1 LGRAPG
7 GAKGTSDPSALPT
20 DPLGRIRH
28 EFRTLGSSLDRFD
41 ARVKSALRKIPGSR
55 MPPPGADARASR
67 AASAP
72 KPSLFDRLRNGAK
85 GNASDY
91 SREPETA
98 SRGSRKENATT
109 KKARAAAISKNA
121 PRAERAPADPPGAGR
136 PKPAERPPK
145 KAVSEAKATRADKKK
160 TRAEDSEV
168 RDYISRSYAPKD
180 DDGSGEKGAPDD
192 DTSSPTMSPASP
204 ASPASSRPAKSA
216 LMPPRAPQKVT
227 VADLDDADRD
237 LIARARAA
245 MARVEP
251 TPFNLAAGAAAML
264 AAHLLAKAW
273 RARRAGPAAEDKV
286 ELDIDSAFG
295 TPIRASA
302 PTSRRTDAAAKG
314 KAPAPAPATRTASA
328 KRLVF
333 GDEKATALQPA
344 ELNSRDRARVP
355 KRASSSKQNRFG
367 VGADALAAAAL
378 AKTAVIKATR
388 RLKRSGELRVDV
400 LEVTFTRAF
409 DARVANDDD
418 TAVGSVP
425 ETFAFRVAVDA
436 GANASIRGSTTA
448 RAFDNK
454 RRRDVVTFNK
464 RLAFSLPASS
474 DGHAG
479 KKIEARLCDG
489 EGRTIAKTAMLLRAA
504 LRAAPV
510 TKSFPLHDR
519 AGANVGNARLAVEW
533 DYHDEAREFHAN
545 AKENEAVEFSAAAR
559 LLAAVKE

>member
-1 LGRAPG
+1 MGRAPG
-7 GAKGTSDPSALPT
+7 GAKGTADPSALPT

-55 MPPPGADARASR
+55 MPPPRADARASR

-85 GNASDY
+85 GNASAT
-91 SREPETA
+91 REPEKA
-98 SRGSRKENATT
+98 SRGARKENTTT
-109 KKARAAAISKNA
+109 KKARAAAISKNVPKA
-121 PRAERAPADPPGAGR
+121 DAPADPPSAGR
-136 PKPAERPPK
+136 PKPAKRPPK
-145 KAVSEAKATRADKKK
+145 KAVSEAKAQRAGAKTRAD
-160 TRAEDSEV
+160 DSEV
-168 RDYISRSYAPKD
+168 RDYISRSYVPKE
-180 DDGSGEKGAPDD
+180 DDGSGEKEARD
-192 DTSSPTMSPASP
+192 DTSSPTTSP
-204 ASPASSRPAKSA
+204 ASPASSRPAKSV
-216 LMPPRAPQKVT
+216 LMPPRSPQKVT

-245 MARVEP
+245 MAHVEP
-251 TPFNLAAGAAAML
+251 TRFNLAAGAAALL
-264 AAHLLAKAW
+264 AAHVLAKAW
-273 RARRAGPAAEDKV
+273 RARRADPAAEDKV
-286 ELDIDSAFG
+286 ESDIDSAFG
-295 TPIRASA
+295 TPTRASA

-333 GDEKATALQPA
+333 GETKATALQPA
-344 ELNSRDRARVP
+344 ELNNRAGPALAP

-400 LEVTFTRAF
+400 LEVTFTPAF
-409 DARVANDDD
+409 DARFANDDD
-418 TAVGSVP
+418 TAAVSVP

-436 GANASIRGSTTA
+436 GANASIRGSTNA

-454 RRRDVVTFNK
+454 RRRDAVTFNK
-464 RLAFSLPASS
+464 RLAFALPASS

-479 KKIEARLCDG
+479 KKIEARVCDG

-519 AGANVGNARLAVEW
+519 AGAVVGNARLAVEW
-533 DYHDEAREFHAN
+533 DYDDEAREGAD
-545 AKENEAVEFSAAAR
+545 AKENEAVSAAAR

>member
-1 LGRAPG
+1 MGRAPG

-28 EFRTLGSSLDRFD
+28 EFRSLGSSLDRFD

-55 MPPPGADARASR
+55 VPPSRADARASR

-85 GNASDY
+85 GNASAT
-91 SREPETA
+91 REPETA
-98 SRGSRKENATT
+98 SRGSRKENTTT
-109 KKARAAAISKNA
+109 KKARAAAISKHV
-121 PRAERAPADPPGAGR
+121 PKAERAPADPPGAGR

-145 KAVSEAKATRADKKK
+145 NAVSEAKATRADAK

-168 RDYISRSYAPKD
+168 RDYISRSYAPND

-192 DTSSPTMSPASP
+192 TSSPTMSL

-216 LMPPRAPQKVT
+216 LMPPRSPQKVT

-251 TPFNLAAGAAAML
+251 TPFNLAAGAAAL
-264 AAHLLAKAW
+264 IAAHLLAKAW

-344 ELNSRDRARVP
+344 ELNIRDRARVP

-400 LEVTFTRAF
+400 LEVTFTHAF

-418 TAVGSVP
+418 TAAGSIP

-436 GANASIRGSTTA
+436 GPRNASIRGTTTA

-533 DYHDEAREFHAN
+533 DYDDEAREDAN
-545 AKENEAVEFSAAAR
+545 AKENEAVSAAAR

>member
-1 LGRAPG
+1 MGRAPG

-28 EFRTLGSSLDRFD
+28 EFRSLGSSLDRFD

-55 MPPPGADARASR
+55 MPPPRADARASR

-85 GNASDY
+85 GIASAT
-91 SREPETA
+91 REPETA
-98 SRGSRKENATT
+98 SRGSRKENTTT
-109 KKARAAAISKNA
+109 KKARAVAISKNVPKA
-121 PRAERAPADPPGAGR
+121 KHAPADPPGAGR

-145 KAVSEAKATRADKKK
+145 KAVSGAKATRADAK

-180 DDGSGEKGAPDD
+180 DDGSGEKRAPD
-192 DTSSPTMSPASP
+192 DTSSPTMSP

-216 LMPPRAPQKVT
+216 LMPPRSPQKVT

-245 MARVEP
+245 MAHVEP
-251 TPFNLAAGAAAML
+251 TPFNLAAGAAALL

-302 PTSRRTDAAAKG
+302 PTSRRTEAAAKG

-344 ELNSRDRARVP
+344 ELNIRDRARVP

-400 LEVTFTRAF
+400 LEVTFTHAF

-418 TAVGSVP
+418 TAVGSIP

-519 AGANVGNARLAVEW
+519 AGAIVGNARLAVEW
-533 DYHDEAREFHAN
+533 DYDDEVREDAN
-545 AKENEAVEFSAAAR
+545 AKENEAVSAAAR

>member
-85 GNASDY
+85 GNVSAT
-91 SREPETA
+91 REPETA
-98 SRGSRKENATT
+98 SRGSRKENTTT
-109 KKARAAAISKNA
+109 KKARAAAISKNV
-121 PRAERAPADPPGAGR
+121 PKAERAPADPPGAGR

-145 KAVSEAKATRADKKK
+145 KAVSEAKATRADAK

-192 DTSSPTMSPASP
+192 TSSPTMSPASP

-216 LMPPRAPQKVT
+216 LMPPRSPQKVT

-251 TPFNLAAGAAAML
+251 APFNLAAGAAAML

-418 TAVGSVP
+418 TAVGSSIP

-533 DYHDEAREFHAN
+533 DYDDEAREDAN

>member
-1 LGRAPG
+1 MGRAPG

-85 GNASDY
+85 GNASK
-91 SREPETA
+91 SPREPETA
-98 SRGSRKENATT
+98 SMDSRKENTTT

-121 PRAERAPADPPGAGR
+121 PNAERAPAPNTPHTPNT

-192 DTSSPTMSPASP
+192 TSSPTMSP

-216 LMPPRAPQKVT
+216 LMPPRSPQKVT

-533 DYHDEAREFHAN
+533 DYDDEAREFHAN
-545 AKENEAVEFSAAAR
+545 AKENEAVEFSAAR

>member
-1 LGRAPG
+1 MGRAPG
-7 GAKGTSDPSALPT
+7 GAKGTSDPSTLPT

-55 MPPPGADARASR
+55 VPPSRADARASR

-85 GNASDY
+85 GNASAT
-91 SREPETA
+91 REPETA
-98 SRGSRKENATT
+98 SRGSRKENTTT

-121 PRAERAPADPPGAGR
+121 PKADAPADPPSAGR
-136 PKPAERPPK
+136 PKPAERPRK
-145 KAVSEAKATRADKKK
+145 KAVSEAKAQRADAKL
-160 TRAEDSEV
+160 RAEDSEV

-180 DDGSGEKGAPDD
+180 DDGSGEKEARD
-192 DTSSPTMSPASP
+192 DTSSPTTSPASP
-204 ASPASSRPAKSA
+204 ASPASSRPVKSA
-216 LMPPRAPQKVT
+216 LMPPRPPQKVT

-245 MARVEP
+245 MAHVEP
-251 TPFNLAAGAAAML
+251 TRFNLAAGAAALL
-264 AAHLLAKAW
+264 AAHVLAKAW
-273 RARRAGPAAEDKV
+273 RARRSGPAVEDKV

-295 TPIRASA
+295 TPTRASA
-302 PTSRRTDAAAKG
+302 PTSRRTNAAAKG

-333 GDEKATALQPA
+333 GDEKATTLQPT
-344 ELNSRDRARVP
+344 ELNNHAGSALVP

-367 VGADALAAAAL
+367 VGADALASAAL

-400 LEVTFTRAF
+400 LEVTFTHAF
-409 DARVANDDD
+409 DARFANDDD
-418 TAVGSVP
+418 TVAGSVP

-448 RAFDNK
+448 RAYDNK

-479 KKIEARLCDG
+479 EKIEARLCDG
-489 EGRTIAKTAMLLRAA
+489 DGRTIAKTALILRAA

-519 AGANVGNARLAVEW
+519 AGAVVGNARLAVEW
-533 DYHDEAREFHAN
+533 DYDDEARED
-545 AKENEAVEFSAAAR
+545 AKENEAVSAAAR

>member
-85 GNASDY
+85 GNASAT
-91 SREPETA
+91 REPETA
-98 SRGSRKENATT
+98 SRGSRKENTTT

-121 PRAERAPADPPGAGR
+121 PNAERAPAPNTPHTPNT

-145 KAVSEAKATRADKKK
+145 KAVSEAKATRADAK

-192 DTSSPTMSPASP
+192 TSSPTMSPASP

-216 LMPPRAPQKVT
+216 LMPPRSPQKVT

-418 TAVGSVP
+418 TAVGSIP

-533 DYHDEAREFHAN
+533 DYDDEAREFHAN
-545 AKENEAVEFSAAAR
+545 AKENEAVEFSAAR

>member
-1 LGRAPG
+1 MGRAPG

-85 GNASDY
+85 GNASAT
-91 SREPETA
+91 REPETA
-98 SRGSRKENATT
+98 SRGSRKENTTT
-109 KKARAAAISKNA
+109 KKARAAAISKNV
-121 PRAERAPADPPGAGR
+121 PKAEHAPADPPGAGR

-145 KAVSEAKATRADKKK
+145 KAVSEAKATRADAK

-192 DTSSPTMSPASP
+192 TSSPTMSP

-216 LMPPRAPQKVT
+216 LMPPRSPQKVT

-245 MARVEP
+245 MAHVEP
-251 TPFNLAAGAAAML
+251 TPFNLAAGAAALL

-333 GDEKATALQPA
+333 GDEKATALQPE

-418 TAVGSVP
+418 TGYAGSIP

-436 GANASIRGSTTA
+436 GANASIRGSTAA

-519 AGANVGNARLAVEW
+519 AGAICGNARLAVEW
-533 DYHDEAREFHAN
+533 DYDDEAREDAN
-545 AKENEAVEFSAAAR
+545 AKENEKPAVSAAAR

>member
-1 LGRAPG
+1 
-7 GAKGTSDPSALPT
+7 
-20 DPLGRIRH
+20 
-28 EFRTLGSSLDRFD
+28 
-41 ARVKSALRKIPGSR
+41 
-55 MPPPGADARASR
+55 MPPPRAEGRASKP
-67 AASAP
+67 AAAP
-72 KPSLFDRLRNGAK
+72 RPSLFDRLRNGAK
-85 GNASDY
+85 GKASAT
-91 SREPETA
+91 SEPEKD
-98 SRGSRKENATT
+98 SRGARKEKT
-109 KKARAAAISKNA
+109 
-121 PRAERAPADPPGAGR
+121 RAPPSDAKRGGEKLKKSTPSKAPNRTKPNPPTKA
-136 PKPAERPPK
+136 PPEP
-145 KAVSEAKATRADKKK
+145 VMRANARTKR
-160 TRAEDSEV
+160 RAEDSEV
-168 RDYISRSYAPKD
+168 RDYISRSYAPPEA
-180 DDGSGEKGAPDD
+180 DDGGAGARD
-192 DTSSPTMSPASP
+192 ASKT
-204 ASPASSRPAKSA
+204 AASSRLVANKPAS
-216 LMPPRAPQKVT
+216 MPPRPPQKVT
-227 VADLDDADRD
+227 VADLQETDRR
-237 LIARARAA
+237 LVARARAA

-251 TPFNLAAGAAAML
+251 TPFNLAAGAAAL
-264 AAHLLAKAW
+264 IAAHLLAKAW

-344 ELNSRDRARVP
+344 ELNIRDRARVP

-367 VGADALAAAAL
+367 VGADALASAAL

-400 LEVTFTRAF
+400 LEVTFTHAF

-418 TAVGSVP
+418 TAAGSIP

-436 GANASIRGSTTA
+436 GPRNASIRGTTTA

-519 AGANVGNARLAVEW
+519 AGAIVGNARLAVEW
-533 DYHDEAREFHAN
+533 DYDDEAREDAN
-545 AKENEAVEFSAAAR
+545 AKENEAVSAAAR

>member
-1 LGRAPG
+1 
-7 GAKGTSDPSALPT
+7 
-20 DPLGRIRH
+20 
-28 EFRTLGSSLDRFD
+28 
-41 ARVKSALRKIPGSR
+41 
-55 MPPPGADARASR
+55 
-67 AASAP
+67 
-72 KPSLFDRLRNGAK
+72 
-85 GNASDY
+85 
-91 SREPETA
+91 
-98 SRGSRKENATT
+98 
-109 KKARAAAISKNA
+109 
-121 PRAERAPADPPGAGR
+121 
-136 PKPAERPPK
+136 
-145 KAVSEAKATRADKKK
+145 
-160 TRAEDSEV
+160 
-168 RDYISRSYAPKD
+168 
-180 DDGSGEKGAPDD
+180 
-192 DTSSPTMSPASP
+192 
-204 ASPASSRPAKSA
+204 
-216 LMPPRAPQKVT
+216 MPPRSPQKVT

-251 TPFNLAAGAAAML
+251 TPFNLAAGAAALL

-273 RARRAGPAAEDKV
+273 RARRAGPAAEDMV

-344 ELNSRDRARVP
+344 ELNIRDRARVP

-400 LEVTFTRAF
+400 LEVTFTHAF

-418 TAVGSVP
+418 TAAGSIP

-436 GANASIRGSTTA
+436 GPRNASIRGTTTA

-533 DYHDEAREFHAN
+533 DYDDEAREDAN
-545 AKENEAVEFSAAAR
+545 AKENEAVSAAAR